1 MILTFNMTPDTIF
14 ECFEFRYQM
23 QREVRTVGSQLHDK
37 KRILKRSGNRKLR
50 LSLTYVSHICT
61 FDRSVSRCIPPV
73 DIKTRTTMADEK
85 KKGVKFHS
93 RDSINEV
100 LDISGL
106 CNYTEDELDATW
118 GDDLEH
124 QLRKEELR
132 QATIEFRQGRRASDN
147 LTFTTKGI
155 ADKVGQGRM
164 MKKMNRALSRQAVMD
179 VQDFQ
184 DMEGDTD
191 DKLIASVYSSTT
203 LKARLKAQKEA
214 EDMADEV
221 KRINEEG

>member
-1 MILTFNMTPDTIF
+1 
-14 ECFEFRYQM
+14 
-23 QREVRTVGSQLHDK
+23 
-37 KRILKRSGNRKLR
+37 
-50 LSLTYVSHICT
+50 
-61 FDRSVSRCIPPV
+61 
-73 DIKTRTTMADEK
+73 MADEK
-85 KKGVKFHS
+85 KKGVKFHK
-93 RDSINEV
+93 RNSIEEV
-100 LDISGL
+100 LNISGL

-191 DKLIASVYSSTT
+191 DALIASVYSSTT
-203 LKARLKAQKEA
+203 LKARVKAQKEA